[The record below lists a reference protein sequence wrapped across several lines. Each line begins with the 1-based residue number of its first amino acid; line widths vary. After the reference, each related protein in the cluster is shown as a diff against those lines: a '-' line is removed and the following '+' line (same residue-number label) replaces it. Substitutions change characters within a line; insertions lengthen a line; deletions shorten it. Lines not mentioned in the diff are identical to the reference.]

1 MTYALVISGVIQST
15 RNTPPPA
22 ARRLDTGAWV
32 TPLDGV
38 WTAPLAAACGWLPV
52 TVVTR
57 PADTATHTSDYSVTL
72 VGGVPTDTWTAR
84 VKTQAEVDAATSST
98 NEAALLAKAK
108 TALTN
113 NATFLAIASPTNA
126 QAVAQVQA
134 LTRQVNVLIRI
145 VGRDLLSTDGT

>member
-57 PADTATHTSDYSVTL
+57 PADTATHTSDTVL
-72 VGGVPTDTWTAR
+72 TAGTHVCEPR
-84 VKTQAEVDAATSST
+84 ITISGNVIPAAQFVL
-98 NEAALLAKAK
+98 EAKA
-108 TALTN
+108 TAT
-113 NATFLAIASPTNA
+113 P
-126 QAVAQVQA
+126 
-134 LTRQVNVLIRI
+134 
-145 VGRDLLSTDGT
+145 